1 MLISDVIVER
11 GILIGEP
18 CHGFEESV
26 RELVGVLVAQG
37 RLPADLREAAVRA
50 VCDRERMSS
59 TAIVEIG
66 VSVPHARLAG
76 VDGVVGALAASPSAV
91 YYAMAEVPIS
101 IVALVLSAPDRA
113 ADHLN
118 VLASLS
124 MLLRSENVRTALRQ
138 ATDSAAALRVLRTE
152 RSAFA

>member
-11 GILIGEP
+11 GILLGEP
-18 CHGFEESV
+18 CHSFEQSV
-26 RELVGVLVAQG
+26 RGLVDALVAEG
-37 RLPADLREAAVRA
+37 RLPSVLREPAVRA
-50 VCDRERMSS
+50 VCDREQMSS

-76 VDGVVGALAASPSAV
+76 IDGVLCALAASPSAV

-124 MLLRSENVRTALRQ
+124 VLLHSENVRRSLRR
-138 ATDSAAALRVLRTE
+138 ATDAAAALQVLRTE